1 MDNRFYGTVSLVCVG
16 FSLVFLAD
24 AYNTRHELRSSK
36 NISEARGLLY
46 ETEGARARL
55 LQDDLY
61 EISFK
66 PTYQE
71 GYRDAVIRAG
81 TPTHSGAYKDG
92 YYAAFL
98 ALGDSNYADGYH
110 AAILQFGYP
119 KTDVPPSSAKVAA
132 ERERRKL
139 LEEFE
144 KYSPYKNI
152 VGKNE

>member
-1 MDNRFYGTVSLVCVG
+1 MSNRFHINVSLVCVG
-16 FSLVFLAD
+16 FAVIFLAD
-24 AYNTRHELRSSK
+24 AYNTRHDLRASK
-36 NISEARGLLY
+36 NFSEARGLLY
-46 ETEGARARL
+46 ETEASRSRL

-61 EISFK
+61 EISSK

-81 TPTHSGAYKDG
+81 TPTHSGAYRDG

-98 ALGDSNYADGYH
+98 ALGDTSYADGYH

-152 VGKNE
+152 AGNN